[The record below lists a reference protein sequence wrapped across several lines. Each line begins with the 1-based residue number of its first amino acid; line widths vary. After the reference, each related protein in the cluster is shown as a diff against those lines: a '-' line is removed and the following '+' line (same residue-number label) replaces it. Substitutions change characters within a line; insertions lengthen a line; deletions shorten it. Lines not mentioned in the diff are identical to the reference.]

1 MTENAKRPAIG
12 GSFSIHIAI
21 RSAEYT
27 IRYQK
32 DTISGSGLVVAAMEV
47 TYSTGPSP

>member
-1 MTENAKRPAIG
+1 MIENAKRPANG
-12 GSFSIHIAI
+12 GSFRIHIEI
-21 RSAEYT
+21 NDTQYT
-27 IRYQK
+27 LRYQK